1 MFCCAICK
9 KNYDDSLKNEHHRI
23 PQAFGGDDSPSN
35 IRFLCAGCHQTLH
48 RLAEHFA
55 NTKKIGRT
63 KDIATA
69 YCMANCENPQIAI
82 PTILDLARCACEYEL
97 KVNKGTLQL
106 SPWSEK
112 VVSIVIPLQFKKA
125 FELACKRKNVFGRKG
140 SMTSVVENFILNI
153 VASEFPNMRNSVMQ
167 YISMKMKK

>member
-9 KNYDDSLKNEHHRI
+9 KSYDDSLRNVHHRI
-23 PQAFGGDDSPSN
+23 PQAFGGDDSPN
-35 IRFLCAGCHQTLH
+35 NLRYLCAGCHQTLH

-55 NTKKIGRT
+55 NPSKTGLT
-63 KDIATA
+63 HDIAVN
-69 YCMANCENPQIAI
+69 YCNLNCLNPQIAV
-82 PTILDLARCACEYEL
+82 PVLLDLAKCACEYEL
-97 KVNKGTLQL
+97 KVSRGNLQL

-112 VVSIVIPLQFKKA
+112 VVSVAIPLQFKKA

-153 VASEFPNMRNSVMQ
+153 VANEFPNMRNDVMK
-167 YISMKMKK
+167 YISTKMKK